1 MRTSIVLSLCLA
13 SASAL
18 AQNPAPPKNPLVG
31 TVALGYLA
39 TSGNTDSTNANASF
53 RATWDRGRDWVH
65 NWSALAISARTNGVT
80 TAEAYAAGYK
90 AQRAFGMKAYLFA
103 AGDWRQDQ
111 FSGYSR
117 QATEAIGYG
126 RKLVT
131 TDKQTLSVEG
141 GIGKKQASLINGTN
155 VDEGVVHGGLDYLIH
170 LGETSQFTQKLLLE
184 AGDKNRY
191 TESTSA
197 IKAKIRGN
205 LALVASYVIKSNSDV
220 PVGIEKTDRYT
231 AISLEYGF

>member
-1 MRTSIVLSLCLA
+1 MRTTLVIALCLV

-18 AQNPAPPKNPLVG
+18 AQNPAPPADPLVG
-31 TVALGYLA
+31 TVALGYLS

-53 RATWDRGRDWVH
+53 KATWDRGRDWVH

-103 AGDWRQDQ
+103 TGDWRQDQ
-111 FSGYSR
+111 FSGYTR
-117 QATEAIGYG
+117 QSTEAVGYG
-126 RKLVT
+126 RKLVNN
-131 TDKQTLSVEG
+131 DKQTLSVEAG
-141 GIGKKQASLINGTN
+141 LGRKQQTLINGTDI
-155 VDEGVVHGGLDYLIH
+155 DEGVVHGGLDYLLH

-184 AGDKNRY
+184 IGDSNSY

-231 AISLEYGF
+231 AISLEYSF

>member
-1 MRTSIVLSLCLA
+1 MRTTLVVALCLA

-18 AQNPAPPKNPLVG
+18 AQNPAPPADPLVG
-31 TVALGYLA
+31 TVALGYLS

-53 RATWDRGRDWVH
+53 KATWDRGRDWVH

-103 AGDWRQDQ
+103 TGDWRQDQ

-117 QATEAIGYG
+117 QATEAVGYG
-126 RKLVT
+126 RKLVNN
-131 TDKQTLSVEG
+131 DKQTLSVEG
-141 GIGKKQASLINGTN
+141 GLGKKQASLIDGTDA
-155 VDEGVVHGGLDYLIH
+155 DESVVHGGLDYLIH
-170 LGETSQFTQKLLLE
+170 LGETSQFTQKLVLE

-197 IKAKIRGN
+197 VKAKIRGN

-220 PVGIEKTDRYT
+220 PVGVEKTDRYT

>member
-1 MRTSIVLSLCLA
+1 MRTSIILALCLA

-18 AQNPAPPKNPLVG
+18 AQNPAPPKDPLVG
-31 TVALGYLA
+31 TVALGYLS

-53 RATWDRGRDWVH
+53 KATWDRGHDWVH
-65 NWSALAISARTNGVT
+65 SWSALAISARTNGVT

-90 AQRAFGMKAYLFA
+90 AQRAFGMNAYLFGT
-103 AGDWRQDQ
+103 GDWRQDQ

-117 QATEAIGYG
+117 QSTEAIGYG
-126 RKLVT
+126 HKLVN

-141 GIGKKQASLINGTN
+141 GLGKKQASLTNGTD
-155 VDEGVVHGGLDYLIH
+155 VDEGIVHGGLDYLIH
-170 LGETSQFTQKLLLE
+170 LGDTSQFMQKLLIE
-184 AGDKNRY
+184 VGDKNHY

-197 IKAKIRGN
+197 LKAKIRGN

-220 PVGIEKTDRYT
+220 PVGIQKTDRYT

>member
-1 MRTSIVLSLCLA
+1 MRTTVALLLCIV
-13 SASAL
+13 SAAAL
-18 AQNPAPPKNPLVG
+18 AQNPAPPADPLVG
-31 TVALGYLA
+31 TVALGYLS

-53 RATWDRGRDWVH
+53 KLTWDRGGTWVH

-90 AQRAFGMKAYLFA
+90 AQREIGEKAYLFA
-103 AGDWRQDQ
+103 SGDWRQDR
-111 FSGYSR
+111 FSGYDR

-126 RKLVT
+126 RKLIT

-141 GIGKKQASLINGTN
+141 GIGAKQSTLIDGTDT
-155 VDEGVVHGGLDYLIH
+155 DEGIVRGGLDYLIH
-170 LGETSQFTQKLLLE
+170 LGENSEFNQKLLLE
-184 AGDKNRY
+184 SGSDNRY

-197 IKAKIRGN
+197 LKAKIRGN
-205 LALVASYVIKSNSDV
+205 LALVASYIIKSNSDV
-220 PVGIEKTDRYT
+220 PVGVEKTDRFT